1 MPGLNILYS
10 YLHTNKLQIC
20 KIAEVNPVLLFP
32 VYFSGYFLGHDI
44 EHDDVRKKG
53 SGVLCDLSTKTA
65 ISMRV
70 WPPVESSTLSSTD
83 YRVELSR

>member
-1 MPGLNILYS
+1 M
-10 YLHTNKLQIC
+10 
-20 KIAEVNPVLLFP
+20 
-32 VYFSGYFLGHDI
+32 GHDI

-70 WPPVESSTLSSTD
+70 WPPVESSTLSSTEVPST
-83 YRVELSR
+83 VEVDGSLKKIMYILPTGSFS